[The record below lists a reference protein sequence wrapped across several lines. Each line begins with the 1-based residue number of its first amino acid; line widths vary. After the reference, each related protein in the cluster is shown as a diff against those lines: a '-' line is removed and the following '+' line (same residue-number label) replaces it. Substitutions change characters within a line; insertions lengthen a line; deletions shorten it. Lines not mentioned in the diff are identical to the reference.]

1 MLNRFSEWIKNFSDG
16 DSAMPT
22 EDDDF
27 VSTITALLVE
37 AAMADGV
44 LGVDERS
51 RILNLLTDQL
61 ELRASDAQTLLDEAI
76 AEHNARV
83 EIHSLVRQIRT
94 DTEIAIPISRNNC
107 PTGRSSISTGTNTMT
122 VVRADPKI
130 GDHTCRAP

>member
-61 ELRASDAQTLLDEAI
+61 DLGASDAQTLLDEAI
-76 AEHNARV
+76 AEHNSRV
-83 EIHSLVRQIRT
+83 EIHGLVRQIRT
-94 DTEIAIPISRNNC
+94 DTEMADRIIILEMIW
-107 PTGRSSISTGTNTMT
+107 GMT
-122 VVRADPKI
+122 IYDS
-130 GDHTCRAP
+130 